1 MEQRQTISEISE
13 HIALEMERLQY
24 SPLTIL
30 DFQRKAKH
38 LGNCVQGKLE
48 QIISVRNWAK
58 PIWQT
63 QLDFRLRKA
72 DG

>member
-30 DFQRKAKH
+30 DFRRKAKH
-38 LGNCVQGKLE
+38 LYAVFAGLVNTNCMGWWCGIVQRMQGSTE
-48 QIISVRNWAK
+48 A
-58 PIWQT
+58 
-63 QLDFRLRKA
+63 
-72 DG
+72 GG